1 MERGE
6 RKLVLVVD
14 DEAPIRA
21 LVRLALEPEFAV
33 IEASKG
39 QEGIEAVLRHR
50 PDAVLLDVLMPDMD
64 GRETLRRMRE
74 LVDTP
79 VIMLTV
85 LASDRDVAVGLHSG
99 ADEYVT
105 KPFSLEVLTARIR
118 AAARR
123 GTRSAFR

>member
-33 IEASKG
+33 IEASNG

-118 AAARR
+118 AAVQWT
-123 GTRSAFR
+123 GPIE

>member
-33 IEASKG
+33 IEASNG

-79 VIMLTV
+79 VIML
-85 LASDRDVAVGLHSG
+85 AAVQRTGPI
-99 ADEYVT
+99 E
-105 KPFSLEVLTARIR
+105 
-118 AAARR
+118 
-123 GTRSAFR
+123 